1 MAASEKKARDGCIF
15 PWYFVFV
22 GAGGD
27 SNISV
32 SFFGWRGERDWDIS
46 VILFLGGGRQEYFR
60 DCLLV
65 VCEGF
70 KGREGRNGRK
80 VAQHRQQQFSRLE
93 YNNLISHTPN
103 KIHFYSN

>member
-1 MAASEKKARDGCIF
+1 MNISEGMTLLSKLLQQIRNRLQNQSCKDGGARKKARDGCIF

-65 VCEGF
+65 VCEGLR
-70 KGREGRNGRK
+70 GEGEGMEGK
-80 VAQHRQQQFSRLE
+80 
-93 YNNLISHTPN
+93 
-103 KIHFYSN
+103 